1 MKPFLPSLL
10 ALSIAQSAFAQGES
24 TFCASL
30 AGQISELRSAKVN
43 VELLNERAT
52 TSLGVNPQSENF
64 IVPQVMERVDA
75 QRREAD
81 VLRQSIET
89 RKASIFYEWDWAMRG
104 DIERYNLMLAA
115 IKRDLAE
122 IQSRQD
128 TAMQQ
133 VALNKAMYGYDRTVE
148 ALERS
153 QSLYASRGCKQ
164 PPGAPPAGPQ

>member
-1 MKPFLPSLL
+1 MKSLLPSLL

-30 AGQISELRSAKVN
+30 AGQISELRGAKAN
-43 VELLNERAT
+43 VEQLNEQST

-64 IVPQVMERVDA
+64 IIPQVMERVDA
-75 QRREAD
+75 QRREAEA
-81 VLRQSIET
+81 LRQSIET
-89 RKASIFYEWDWAMRG
+89 RKASMFYEWDWAIRG

-133 VALNKAMYGYDRTVE
+133 VALNKATYGYDRTSE

-164 PPGAPPAGPQ
+164 PPAAPPAGTQ